1 MSEKSDE
8 FKVQLLETF
17 ASLITAAFGLVAA
30 LAWHDTIKAAI
41 KAVFGDEDDLV
52 GMLVYAVIVTIIAV
66 IMTLLISRSLS
77 KAKKA
82 LHLVKEEN
90 KECASRSVRVVT
102 PLREVRLD
110 VLKPLHQLSHPL
122 VALTVLDVADQ
133 RHPSQLLSSGA

>member
-30 LAWHDTIKAAI
+30 LAWNDTIKAAI
-41 KAVFGDEDDLV
+41 KEVFGTEDDLV
-52 GMLVYAVIVTIIAV
+52 GMFVYAVAVTVIAV

-82 LHLVKEEN
+82 LHLMKDEDKE
-90 KECASRSVRVVT
+90 
-102 PLREVRLD
+102 
-110 VLKPLHQLSHPL
+110 
-122 VALTVLDVADQ
+122 
-133 RHPSQLLSSGA
+133 